1 MKRSSFRLFARMF
14 LGLFA
19 VFVLLGTVLM
29 LFMGRMET
37 LEGRRNSLLLAGRVL
52 TRWDSGSAP
61 ETGVF
66 DSTATVGGQAYRIRR
81 IVYDIPPDMVEMRV
95 IVGRRNDTGIELI
108 RRYYDNDE

>member
-1 MKRSSFRLFARMF
+1 MKRSSFGLFARVF

-19 VFVLLGTVLM
+19 VFALLGTVLM

-37 LEGRRNSLLLAGRVL
+37 LQGRRNSLLLAGRIL
-52 TRWDSGSAP
+52 TRWDAGRAP

-66 DSTATVGGQAYRIRR
+66 DTTATVGGDEYRVRR

-95 IVGRRNDTGIELI
+95 IIGGGKDTGIELI
-108 RRYYDNDE
+108 RRFYDYD